1 MPANSDQTPQ
11 EPKQPEQPDQ
21 PEVVAHDTDEEQPA
35 WCVLNSSCTSVSV
48 QE

>member
-35 WCVLNSSCTSVSV
+35 WCVLNTSCGSLA
-48 QE
+48 